1 MIQCLGLCASIQGAQ
16 VQPLVGELRPHKQCR
31 VAKEERSPCEEI
43 KEARGFSNEE
53 TIPKYP
59 STGEGRNRWGHP
71 HREYY
76 FAIKRN
82 KVPIHM
88 GIYLYMHMD
97 KP

>member
-1 MIQCLGLCASIQGAQ
+1 M
-16 VQPLVGELRPHKQCR
+16 
-31 VAKEERSPCEEI
+31 
-43 KEARGFSNEE
+43 SNEE

-59 STGEGRNRWGHP
+59 LTGEWINGWGHP

-76 FAIKRN
+76 LAIKRN